1 MIQIDQ
7 IYFAYGKK
15 LSPIAEVRYKA
26 LDIKD
31 ESLGSLF
38 EKFHS
43 EMHNIDTM
51 ILSALKASFEV
62 FRIFSIYYVGT
73 NFVYNNCDNVA
84 LLIKSRGARPRGVK
98 IPDLRTR
105 SEIDRIRSRALTKDG
120 SGYNQSRLKQ
130 ARCQF

>member
-1 MIQIDQ
+1 MPFLFSSFSGKEEGQTEKEKQIDQ
-7 IYFAYGKK
+7 IYFEYGKK

-51 ILSALKASFEV
+51 ILNALKASFEAG
-62 FRIFSIYYVGT
+62 S
-73 NFVYNNCDNVA
+73 
-84 LLIKSRGARPRGVK
+84 LIKFCLQIK
-98 IPDLRTR
+98 IHICRVP
-105 SEIDRIRSRALTKDG
+105 SMIS
-120 SGYNQSRLKQ
+120 N
-130 ARCQF
+130 

>member
-1 MIQIDQ
+1 MIVKEKYEARITRYIDVIKINIYTPHVSSFSSFSGKEEGQTEKEKQIDQ

-31 ESLGSLF
+31 ESLGALF

-51 ILSALKASFEV
+51 ILNALKASFEV
-62 FRIFSIYYVGT
+62 SVW
-73 NFVYNNCDNVA
+73 
-84 LLIKSRGARPRGVK
+84 
-98 IPDLRTR
+98 
-105 SEIDRIRSRALTKDG
+105 
-120 SGYNQSRLKQ
+120 
-130 ARCQF
+130 

>member
-1 MIQIDQ
+1 MRKLLSSQKIILYVLFSFVRCSSFSGKEEGQTEKEKQIDQ

-62 FRIFSIYYVGT
+62 F
-73 NFVYNNCDNVA
+73 
-84 LLIKSRGARPRGVK
+84 
-98 IPDLRTR
+98 
-105 SEIDRIRSRALTKDG
+105 
-120 SGYNQSRLKQ
+120 
-130 ARCQF
+130 

>member
-1 MIQIDQ
+1 MLNCTGNNIKCKHEINVSTKIILRLNFFFVRCSSFSGKEEGQTEKEKQIDQ

-62 FRIFSIYYVGT
+62 F
-73 NFVYNNCDNVA
+73 
-84 LLIKSRGARPRGVK
+84 
-98 IPDLRTR
+98 
-105 SEIDRIRSRALTKDG
+105 
-120 SGYNQSRLKQ
+120 
-130 ARCQF
+130 

>member
-1 MIQIDQ
+1 MSPKKIILHVLFSFVRFSSFSGKEEGQTEKEKQIDQ

-62 FRIFSIYYVGT
+62 F
-73 NFVYNNCDNVA
+73 
-84 LLIKSRGARPRGVK
+84 
-98 IPDLRTR
+98 
-105 SEIDRIRSRALTKDG
+105 
-120 SGYNQSRLKQ
+120 
-130 ARCQF
+130 

>member
-1 MIQIDQ
+1 MCLQKNNITRTFSFVRCSSFSGKEEGQTEKEKQIDQ

-62 FRIFSIYYVGT
+62 F
-73 NFVYNNCDNVA
+73 
-84 LLIKSRGARPRGVK
+84 
-98 IPDLRTR
+98 
-105 SEIDRIRSRALTKDG
+105 
-120 SGYNQSRLKQ
+120 
-130 ARCQF
+130 

>member
-1 MIQIDQ
+1 MYYASLLCSSFSGKEEGQTEKEKQIDQ

-62 FRIFSIYYVGT
+62 FRIFSIYYVST
-73 NFVYNNCDNVA
+73 KHIVYMNKNLMIFISFFDF
-84 LLIKSRGARPRGVK
+84 RM
-98 IPDLRTR
+98 
-105 SEIDRIRSRALTKDG
+105 
-120 SGYNQSRLKQ
+120 
-130 ARCQF
+130 

>member
-1 MIQIDQ
+1 MYYASLLCSSFSGKEEGQTEKEKQIDQ

-62 FRIFSIYYVGT
+62 FQIYSM
-73 NFVYNNCDNVA
+73 
-84 LLIKSRGARPRGVK
+84 LICQRHIVQMIK
-98 IPDLRTR
+98 ILWY
-105 SEIDRIRSRALTKDG
+105 SFLSMILG
-120 SGYNQSRLKQ
+120 
-130 ARCQF
+130 CC

>member
-1 MIQIDQ
+1 MPNYTGNNIKFKHEIKVLIFSSQKIILHVLFSFARCSSFSGKEEGQTEKEKQIDQ

-62 FRIFSIYYVGT
+62 F
-73 NFVYNNCDNVA
+73 
-84 LLIKSRGARPRGVK
+84 
-98 IPDLRTR
+98 
-105 SEIDRIRSRALTKDG
+105 
-120 SGYNQSRLKQ
+120 
-130 ARCQF
+130 

>member
-1 MIQIDQ
+1 MRYQIPPEGECHSILWSTGRGWINNEKSLNRYLLLYFSSFSGKEEGQTEKEKQIDQ

-31 ESLGSLF
+31 ESLGALF

-51 ILSALKASFEV
+51 ILNALKASFEV
-62 FRIFSIYYVGT
+62 IIY
-73 NFVYNNCDNVA
+73 
-84 LLIKSRGARPRGVK
+84 
-98 IPDLRTR
+98 
-105 SEIDRIRSRALTKDG
+105 
-120 SGYNQSRLKQ
+120 
-130 ARCQF
+130 

>member
-1 MIQIDQ
+1 MPNYTGKQGICVVYCSLKWENYVFTKKILHVLFSFVRCSSFSGKEEGQTEKEKQIDQ

-62 FRIFSIYYVGT
+62 F
-73 NFVYNNCDNVA
+73 
-84 LLIKSRGARPRGVK
+84 
-98 IPDLRTR
+98 
-105 SEIDRIRSRALTKDG
+105 
-120 SGYNQSRLKQ
+120 
-130 ARCQF
+130 

>member
-1 MIQIDQ
+1 MQGLIDKNRFCSSFSGKEEGQTEKEKQIDQ

-31 ESLGSLF
+31 ESLGALF

-51 ILSALKASFEV
+51 ILNALKASFEV
-62 FRIFSIYYVGT
+62 V
-73 NFVYNNCDNVA
+73 
-84 LLIKSRGARPRGVK
+84 
-98 IPDLRTR
+98 
-105 SEIDRIRSRALTKDG
+105 
-120 SGYNQSRLKQ
+120 LKQ
-130 ARCQF
+130 YTFIFLYAINVLN